1 VLLVQGEYSAQVRAD
16 GYRAT
21 LSCSSFSSHLRR
33 PQQRSAAHC
42 KHTTSARPCSERKR
56 AIPVAVRRTFWRA
69 IAEVRASV
77 SRFLLG
83 CKSRAVWQH
92 RARVRLCACVRAC
105 GCVHACARAPLVE
118 HRAHVRDLAVK
129 PTKRRRWRHGC
140 QRQPCQ
146 TLQCTQHNRQ
156 TGRGNPPPANAGAI
170 NRAERTP
177 PRGVDIDRS
186 LAADRRGAD
195 GAWLPVA
202 EQRLNRM
209 DVRALR

>member
-1 VLLVQGEYSAQVRAD
+1 
-16 GYRAT
+16 
-21 LSCSSFSSHLRR
+21 LSCSSFSSHLRQW
-33 PQQRSAAHC
+33 PAARSAAIALQEDYQC
-42 KHTTSARPCSERKR
+42 TAVQR
-56 AIPVAVRRTFWRA
+56 AQEGDPGFGAAQYRRA

-146 TLQCTQHNRQ
+146 TLQRSRHNRQ

-177 PRGVDIDRS
+177 PRGFDIDRS